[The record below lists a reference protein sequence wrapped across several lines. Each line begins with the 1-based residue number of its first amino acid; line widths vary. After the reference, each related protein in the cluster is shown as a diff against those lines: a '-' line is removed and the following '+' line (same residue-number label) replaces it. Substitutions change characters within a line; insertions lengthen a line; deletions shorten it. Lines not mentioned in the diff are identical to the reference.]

1 MQELNRTNDV
11 KLPIDEQ
18 MNEVGGLPPRSEY
31 HKKGRK
37 KKFKIPAI
45 KTLAFAF
52 LLPILIGLLY
62 YFQII
67 KIGND
72 PTNIENN
79 SKYFESVEIE

>member
-31 HKKGRK
+31 HKKRKKK

-52 LLPILIGLLY
+52 FFIADIDWLTLLLSNY
-62 YFQII
+62 
-67 KIGND
+67 
-72 PTNIENN
+72 
-79 SKYFESVEIE
+79 